1 MDAPWIHRFLN
12 LCPDARQFNYRVVHI
27 ICFLTIC
34 WGKLL
39 KTTAKGRGELKEDIK
54 LLNHYVKEEE
64 KQHRGDFI
72 IQDALS
78 FAKTTVND
86 K

>member
-1 MDAPWIHRFLN
+1 MFSDYL
-12 LCPDARQFNYRVVHI
+12 L
-27 ICFLTIC
+27 
-34 WGKLL
+34 GKIAENI
-39 KTTAKGRGELKEDIK
+39 TAKGRGELKEDIK
-54 LLNHYVKEEE
+54 WLDHYVKEEE

-78 FAKTTVND
+78 LAKTTVND

>member
-1 MDAPWIHRFLN
+1 MFSD
-12 LCPDARQFNYRVVHI
+12 Y
-27 ICFLTIC
+27 
-34 WGKLL
+34 LL
-39 KTTAKGRGELKEDIK
+39 WKISENIKAKGRRELKEDIK
-54 LLNHYVKEEE
+54 WLDHYVKEEE